1 MLRRGLMDIDRAAL
15 MRLFF
20 SDSEEELTRM
30 EAAVL
35 ALEER
40 PDDPPTVDA
49 LFRSAHTLKGNAAM
63 LALDGVAKFAH
74 VLEDLLHAVRSGQ
87 APVTSELAT
96 LLLRAVDTLRRMLA
110 SLQAGAPDDPQ
121 QRRGIEDE
129 LAGWV
134 AVVERD
140 AAPGR
145 KVARVAPSPTEEVSV
160 PAADGHGGPALRIE
174 MAKIDLLLDLAS
186 RALVVQGQMGAG
198 LLKTA
203 DANADLLDLHHKGE
217 HLLLELQD
225 WVIDTRMLP
234 ISMFF
239 RSHARTVRDAA
250 SAQRK
255 RVRLHI
261 EGERVRVDTGIGE
274 RARDVLTHLVR
285 NAIDHG
291 IESPTVRSAQGKDPE
306 GTVTL
311 RAFQNGNQVVI
322 QVADDGA
329 GFNLSRIRAQA
340 RRLGRRDADSL
351 SVEALQQ
358 LVFEPGFTTAE
369 KVTELSGRGVGM
381 DVVRRRVEDLHGT
394 IDIDSREG
402 LGTTVE
408 LRLPLSLSVIEG
420 LWIEVGGVDYVLP
433 LDEVMECLDLPP
445 DRRDVAER
453 EGIIDLR
460 GEPLAYINLGGALG
474 GESTR
479 RAVERIVVVRYRAR
493 RVGLGVQ
500 AVHGE
505 RQTVIRPLG
514 RLFRSVPGISGST
527 MRPDGGVAFVIDVA
541 RLLRSAARPTSLGA
555 PSETTAIRGPAEL

>member
-1 MLRRGLMDIDRAAL
+1 MDIDRVAL

-35 ALEER
+35 ALENR
-40 PDDPPTVDA
+40 PDDGSMVDA

-63 LALDGVAKFAH
+63 LAVDGVAKFAH
-74 VLEDLLHAVRSGQ
+74 VLEDLLHALRSGQ
-87 APVTSELAT
+87 VPVAGELAT
-96 LLLRAVDTLRRMLA
+96 VLLRAVDTLRRMLA

-121 QRRGIEDE
+121 QRKGIEEE

-134 AVVERD
+134 AVVGR
-140 AAPGR
+140 AAAAGR
-145 KVARVAPSPTEEVSV
+145 NVAASGAPSRTEEVSKPTV
-160 PAADGHGGPALRIE
+160 DGQWGPGLRIE
-174 MAKIDLLLDLAS
+174 MAKIDQLLDLAS

-217 HLLLELQD
+217 HLLMELQD

-234 ISMFF
+234 VSMFF

-255 RVRLHI
+255 RARLQI
-261 EGERVRVDTGIGE
+261 EGERVRVDTAIGE

-291 IESPTVRSAQGKDPE
+291 IESPAVRSAKGKDPE

-329 GFNLSRIRAQA
+329 GFNLSKIRAQA
-340 RRLGRRDADSL
+340 RLLGRRDADSL
-351 SVEALQQ
+351 SVDELQQ

-381 DVVRRRVEDLHGT
+381 DVVRQRVEDLHGT

-402 LGTTVE
+402 QGTTVE

-420 LWIEVGGVDYVLP
+420 FWIEVGGVDYVLP
-433 LDEVMECLDLPP
+433 LDEVIECLDLPP
-445 DRRDVAER
+445 EGRDLAER
-453 EGIIDLR
+453 DGIIDLR
-460 GEPLAYINLGGALG
+460 GEPLAYMNLASALG
-474 GESTR
+474 GGATR

-514 RLFRSVPGISGST
+514 RLFRSVAGISGST

-541 RLLRSAARPTSLGA
+541 RLLRSAARPAALGP
-555 PSETTAIRGPAEL
+555 PSETTLIRGPAEL